1 MIELHGIVPRTQAPV
16 RNLAGVVRTLGRDLQ
31 ERLGVRVHK
40 VAIDAGFTCPNRD
53 GVRGKG
59 GCTFCNNE
67 SFSPNEGLR
76 APVRT
81 QLEAGKAVIRR
92 RTGAERFLAYFQAY
106 SNTYD
111 SLDRLKLLYDQAL
124 EDPDVIGLSIGTRPD
139 CIAPGVLELLAVYQA
154 QGKEIWLELGLQSAF
169 DETLVRVN
177 RGHTAQ
183 EYFEAAQAARSMG
196 LKLCTH
202 LILGLPGEGPQEWRE
217 TLRQV
222 LESGTDGLKFHPL
235 HVVKGSQLA
244 AQWKRGEYAPL
255 DLETYVNAVADLLE
269 TVPPGIAMH
278 RLTGTASADVLLA
291 PAWCEWKWKVLNAIE
306 TELRRRGTRQG
317 AALGSRA

>member
-1 MIELHGIVPRTQAPV
+1 MTESV
-16 RNLAGVVRTLGRDLQ
+16 LANRTLATVVHTFGTDLH
-31 ERLGVRVHK
+31 RRWGLRVHK

-53 GVRGKG
+53 GARGKG

-67 SFSPNEGLR
+67 SFSPNEGIKDS
-76 APVRT
+76 VRV
-81 QLEAGKAVIRR
+81 QLERGKAVIRR
-92 RTGAERFLAYFQAY
+92 RTGATRFLAYFQAY

-111 SLDRLKLLYDQAL
+111 SLDRLRWLYDQAL
-124 EDPDVIGLSIGTRPD
+124 EDPDVLGLSIGTRPD
-139 CIAPGVLELLAVYQA
+139 CIAPGVLELLASYQA

-235 HVVKGSQLA
+235 HVVKGSLLA

-255 DLETYVNAVADLLE
+255 DLETYVNVVADLLE
-269 TVPPGIAMH
+269 TVPPEIAMH

-317 AALGSRA
+317 AALGPVQ